1 MYNQYTYQTMSA
13 INRNMKDLGDKVID
27 ISNSFSTGYRGRRT
41 TFHETLNGVR
51 MLERRNFNNGVPVKT
66 ERELDFAIQGKGFFE
81 VELPDGTRAYTRDGS
96 FSIGSDGQLLSSQ
109 GYPVITGNP
118 NAEMVSESYDNALAA
133 GQTTTYDAGAF
144 SGGVIIPIGS
154 TLALNDSG
162 VLKTAD
168 GDVLG
173 KLTVV
178 TFTNPDGLK
187 DIGNNLFIATE
198 KAGDVHELEVGSM
211 LGQSHIRQGYVEQSN
226 VTIVDKMTDV
236 VQLNT
241 AIKSEMKM
249 IKLLDQMQE
258 NLNSSISRN
267 I

>member
-13 INRNMKDLGDKVID
+13 INRHMKDLGDKVID

-41 TFHETLNGVR
+41 TFHETINGVR

-66 ERELDFAIQGKGFFE
+66 ERELDFAIEGKGFFE

-96 FSIGSDGQLLSSQ
+96 FSIGADGQLLSSQ

-118 NAEMVSESYDNALAA
+118 NAEMVSQNYDDALAGA
-133 GQTTTYDAGAF
+133 LPSYDAGAF

-154 TLALNDSG
+154 TLSLNDKG
-162 VLKTAD
+162 ILKTSE

-173 KLTVV
+173 KLSVV

-187 DIGNNLFIATE
+187 DIGNNLFIATD
-198 KAGDVHELEVGSM
+198 KAGEIHELEVGSM
-211 LGQSHIRQGYVEQSN
+211 LGESHIRQGYVEQSN